1 MFKPFW
7 ILWSLCF
14 SLSVPA
20 CSTTPPTTDT
30 PAAYVLQI
38 QVDDATFSATLLDTP
53 ATEALLDLLPLT
65 LNMQELNGNEK
76 YATLPQA
83 LPTDAAQPGQIDHVP
98 QAHGQMVTMPAMDGH
113 AFKTVA
119 VMRTGLLAGAMV
131 AALPHLPQKLHLHLI
146 GFFLFALLVQFIL
159 PNCQFISINFHMV
172 HLLFVLPRAL

>member
-83 LPTDAAQPGQIDHVP
+83 LPTDAAQPGQIQTGDLMLYGSDCLVLFYEDFPTSYSYTPLGKIDDP
-98 QAHGQMVTMPAMDGH
+98 Q
-113 AFKTVA
+113 
-119 VMRTGLLAGAMV
+119 GLAQALGAGNV
-131 AALPHLPQKLHLHLI
+131 E
-146 GFFLFALLVQFIL
+146 
-159 PNCQFISINFHMV
+159 V
-172 HLLFVLPRAL
+172 HLEIAETA

>member
-30 PAAYVLQI
+30 PSTPDTPTAYVLQI

-53 ATEALLDLLPLT
+53 TTQALLDLLPLT
-65 LNMQELNGNEK
+65 LDMQELNGNEK

-83 LPTDAAQPGQIDHVP
+83 LPTDAERPGQIHTGDLMLYGSDCLVLFYEDFPTSYSYTPLGKVDDP
-98 QAHGQMVTMPAMDGH
+98 Q
-113 AFKTVA
+113 
-119 VMRTGLLAGAMV
+119 GLAQALGAGNV
-131 AALPHLPQKLHLHLI
+131 E
-146 GFFLFALLVQFIL
+146 
-159 PNCQFISINFHMV
+159 V
-172 HLLFVLPRAL
+172 HLEIAETA

>member
-83 LPTDAAQPGQIDHVP
+83 LPTDAAQPGQIQTGDLMLYGSDCLVLFYEDFPTSYSYTPLGKIDDP
-98 QAHGQMVTMPAMDGH
+98 Q
-113 AFKTVA
+113 
-119 VMRTGLLAGAMV
+119 GLAQSLGAGNV
-131 AALPHLPQKLHLHLI
+131 E
-146 GFFLFALLVQFIL
+146 
-159 PNCQFISINFHMV
+159 V
-172 HLLFVLPRAL
+172 HLEIAETA

>member
-65 LNMQELNGNEK
+65 LDMQELNGNEK

-83 LPTDAAQPGQIDHVP
+83 LPTDAERPGQIHTGDLMLYGSDCLVLFYEDFPTSYSYTPLGKIDDP
-98 QAHGQMVTMPAMDGH
+98 Q
-113 AFKTVA
+113 
-119 VMRTGLLAGAMV
+119 GLAQALGAGNV
-131 AALPHLPQKLHLHLI
+131 E
-146 GFFLFALLVQFIL
+146 
-159 PNCQFISINFHMV
+159 V
-172 HLLFVLPRAL
+172 HLEISETA

>member
-20 CSTTPPTTDT
+20 CSTTPPATDVPPTPDT

-53 ATEALLDLLPLT
+53 ATEALLDQLPLT
-65 LNMQELNGNEK
+65 LDMQELNGNEK

-83 LPTDAAQPGQIDHVP
+83 LPTDATQPGQIQTGDLMLYGSDCLVLFYEDFSTSYSYTPLGKVDDP
-98 QAHGQMVTMPAMDGH
+98 Q
-113 AFKTVA
+113 
-119 VMRTGLLAGAMV
+119 GLAQALGAGNV
-131 AALPHLPQKLHLHLI
+131 E
-146 GFFLFALLVQFIL
+146 
-159 PNCQFISINFHMV
+159 V
-172 HLLFVLPRAL
+172 HLEIAETA

>member
-38 QVDDATFSATLLDTP
+38 QGDDATFSATLLDTP

-65 LNMQELNGNEK
+65 LDMQELNGNEK

-83 LPTDAAQPGQIDHVP
+83 LPTDAERPGQIHTGDLMLYGSDCLVLFYEDFPTSYSYTPLGKIDDP
-98 QAHGQMVTMPAMDGH
+98 Q
-113 AFKTVA
+113 
-119 VMRTGLLAGAMV
+119 GLAQALGAGNV
-131 AALPHLPQKLHLHLI
+131 E
-146 GFFLFALLVQFIL
+146 
-159 PNCQFISINFHMV
+159 V
-172 HLLFVLPRAL
+172 HLEISETA

>member
-38 QVDDATFSATLLDTP
+38 QVADATFSATLLDTP

-65 LNMQELNGNEK
+65 LDMQELNGNEK

-83 LPTDAAQPGQIDHVP
+83 LPTDAERPGQIQTGDLMLYGSDCLVLFYEDFPTSYSYTPLGKIDDP
-98 QAHGQMVTMPAMDGH
+98 Q
-113 AFKTVA
+113 
-119 VMRTGLLAGAMV
+119 GLAQALGAGNV
-131 AALPHLPQKLHLHLI
+131 E
-146 GFFLFALLVQFIL
+146 
-159 PNCQFISINFHMV
+159 V
-172 HLLFVLPRAL
+172 HLEISETA

>member
-83 LPTDAAQPGQIDHVP
+83 LPTDAAQPGQIQTGDLMLYGSDCLVLFYEDFPTSYSYTPLGKIDDP
-98 QAHGQMVTMPAMDGH
+98 Q
-113 AFKTVA
+113 
-119 VMRTGLLAGAMV
+119 GLAQALGAGNV
-131 AALPHLPQKLHLHLI
+131 E
-146 GFFLFALLVQFIL
+146 
-159 PNCQFISINFHMV
+159 V
-172 HLLFVLPRAL
+172 HLEISETA

>member
-38 QVDDATFSATLLDTP
+38 QVDDATFSATLLDTL

-83 LPTDAAQPGQIDHVP
+83 LPTDAAQPGQIQTGDLMLYGSDCLVLFYEDFPTSYSYTPLGKIDDP
-98 QAHGQMVTMPAMDGH
+98 Q
-113 AFKTVA
+113 
-119 VMRTGLLAGAMV
+119 GLAQALGAGNV
-131 AALPHLPQKLHLHLI
+131 E
-146 GFFLFALLVQFIL
+146 
-159 PNCQFISINFHMV
+159 V
-172 HLLFVLPRAL
+172 HLEIAETA

>member
-1 MFKPFW
+1 MSKPFW

-65 LNMQELNGNEK
+65 LDMQELNGNEK

-83 LPTDAAQPGQIDHVP
+83 LPTDAERPGQIHTGDLMLYGSDCLVLFYEDFPTSYSYTPLGKIDDP
-98 QAHGQMVTMPAMDGH
+98 Q
-113 AFKTVA
+113 
-119 VMRTGLLAGAMV
+119 GLAQALGAGNV
-131 AALPHLPQKLHLHLI
+131 E
-146 GFFLFALLVQFIL
+146 
-159 PNCQFISINFHMV
+159 V
-172 HLLFVLPRAL
+172 HLEISETA